1 MTIKEIAKLA
11 NVSLGTVDRVL
22 HKRGKVSKET
32 EERILAII
40 KKANY
45 KPNMYAR
52 GLVLN
57 KTYHIVAIIPSF
69 KAGEYWEMPTQG
81 ILAAEKNL
89 SQFGIKLTLLK
100 FDQNSATSFEEK
112 AKELLEL
119 KPDGVILA
127 PVINFEAVK
136 LTEKL
141 KAANIPFNLIDSNLP
156 DSGALSFIGQ
166 DAFQSGK
173 LAAKLLCSETQKKG
187 TIAIIS
193 VKKNENHNKTLQ
205 RRIEGFKDYLY
216 TSKLINDITIVE
228 SNIHLSKN
236 DWKKRLKEACNPNN
250 DTIGVF
256 VPSSLV
262 HYVALHFTEDPQ
274 YFSKIKL
281 VGNDLIPNNI
291 KYLRSGVISY
301 LIGQR
306 PQTQGYLAMQN
317 FYNHLILKQTPEEK
331 RFLPLDIITQEN
343 LIYYDIEFSNIFNL
357 A

>member
-32 EERILAII
+32 EEKVLAII

-45 KPNMYAR
+45 KPNIYAR

-57 KTYHIVAIIPSF
+57 RTYNIVALIPSYES
-69 KAGEYWEMPTQG
+69 GEYWEMPANG
-81 ILAAEKNL
+81 ILSAEKNL
-89 SQFGIKLTLLK
+89 SQFGIDLTIIY
-100 FDQNSATSFEEK
+100 FDQNSVSSFNKKAEEV
-112 AKELLEL
+112 LQL

-136 LTEKL
+136 LTKKL
-141 KAANIPFNLIDSNLP
+141 NEASIPFSLIDSNLP

-173 LAAKLLCSETQKKG
+173 LAAKLLCTEIPKKG

-193 VKKNENHNKTLQ
+193 VKRNENHNKTLQ

-216 TSKLINDITIVE
+216 NSDFMNDISVVE
-228 SNIHLSKN
+228 NNIQLSNP
-236 DWKKRLKEACNPNN
+236 DWKERLMEACNPNK
-250 DTIGVF
+250 DTVGVF
-256 VPSSLV
+256 VPSSLI
-262 HYVALHFTEDPQ
+262 HYVAEQFVDEK
-274 YFSKIKL
+274 KIFKNVKL
-281 VGNDLIPNNI
+281 VGNDLISNNI
-291 KYLRSGVISY
+291 KYLKMGVISY

-306 PQTQGYLAMQN
+306 PQTQGYLALQD
-317 FYNHLILKQTPEEK
+317 FYNRLVAKQPIEK
-331 RFLPLDIITQEN
+331 ERFLPLDIITQEN
-343 LIYYDIEFSNIFNL
+343 LMYYSIDFNNMINV
-357 A
+357 